1 VELTEIRM
9 FLKVAELGSFTRAAQ
24 HLGVSKA
31 RVSLGVSALEEEV
44 GSRLFQRTTRAVRL
58 TPDGEQFFARAR
70 RLVLDADAL
79 SSLFQS
85 PRTLRGNVRVDLPIA
100 LARTLIIPR
109 LPEFLAAHP
118 QLTLMLST
126 TDRRVDVVRE
136 GFDCVLRIGTLSD
149 SGLLARKLGN
159 LAMVNCAS
167 PAYLHEHGTPH
178 TLEDLR
184 GHLIV
189 HYSLTFADEPSFEY
203 PDGAGYRQ
211 WPMRS
216 VVSVNGSD
224 SYLTACLA
232 GLGIIQAPRS
242 GMLASL
248 VSGALVEVLPQYRC
262 APMPVSLVH
271 AHTRQV
277 PARVRAVMSW
287 IASLMTPYLESS
299 SDPVASDVNR
309 GDGTGDEAAL
319 RDEQDGSRHPLET
332 PDLAHG

>member
-1 VELTEIRM
+1 MDLVEIRM
-9 FLKVAELGSFTRAAQ
+9 FLKVAELGSFTRAAE

-31 RVSLGVSALEEEV
+31 RVSLGVSGLEAEV

-70 RLVLDADAL
+70 RLALDADAL
-79 SSLFQS
+79 GSLFQS
-85 PRTLRGNVRVDLPIA
+85 PRTLRGSVRVDLPIEF
-100 LARTLIIPR
+100 ARTLIIPR

-118 QLTLMLST
+118 QLSLMLST

-149 SGLLARKLGN
+149 SGLVARKLGN

-167 PAYLHEHGTPH
+167 PAYLHEYGTPH
-178 TLEDLR
+178 TLDDLK

-189 HYSLTFADEPSFEY
+189 NYSLTFGADEPSFEY
-203 PDGAGYRQ
+203 PDGAGYSQ

-224 SYLTACLA
+224 SYLAACLA

-248 VSGALVEVLPQYRC
+248 ASGALVEVLPQYRC

-271 AHTRQV
+271 AHARQV
-277 PARVRAVMSW
+277 PARVGAVMSW
-287 IASLMTPYLESS
+287 IASLMAPFL
-299 SDPVASDVNR
+299 
-309 GDGTGDEAAL
+309 EAA
-319 RDEQDGSRHPLET
+319 RA
-332 PDLAHG
+332 PDATR